1 MNILNIYKKKLRIQF
16 NYFIGKNSIL
26 SMLFSLKTLLSIQAK
41 GENNLQYSEPINALR
56 FLSADAVQKA
66 NSGHPGMPMGMA
78 EIATALWSKHLKHN
92 PLNPTWFDRDRFV
105 LSNGHGSMLLYS
117 LLHLTGYKLSIE
129 DIKDFRQL
137 KSKTPGHPE
146 YDINIGVETTTGP
159 LGQGIANAVGMAI
172 SEKMLAA
179 QFNKDDIKPIDHY
192 TYVFLGDGC
201 LMEGISHEACSF
213 AGTHE
218 LGKLICFYDQN
229 GISIDGEIDNWFTDD
244 SVKRFESYGWQT
256 ICVDGHNVEEI
267 SEAISKA
274 KEEPKKPS
282 MIFCKTTIGFGSPN
296 KSGTADVHGA
306 PLGDEEIEKTRE
318 ALGWQY
324 TAFEIPKDV
333 YDFWDSKKSGA
344 EKNATWENSIK
355 SYKDKYPNDSLELER
370 RIKGDMPAKF
380 EQNFL
385 DFLNDCNT
393 NNLPMA
399 TRKASK
405 ACLDFFVKEM
415 PELVG
420 GSADLTPSNNTFS
433 ASSTTFSSENPSG
446 NHINYGVREFGMSAI
461 MNGMVLHGG
470 IKPYGATFLVFTDY
484 ARNAV
489 RLSALM
495 GLPNIFVYTHDSV
508 ALGEDGPTHQPI
520 EHMVTLRST
529 PNMDSWRPADL
540 VETAVAWKNA
550 ISSLSTPTCLIF
562 SRQGTSAI
570 ERTPE
575 QLSSI
580 ENGGYLLEE
589 HEDPNI
595 TIVASGSEVQLAI
608 DAAQELKNESIN
620 ANVVS
625 MPSLDVFLKQSNE
638 IQNKIINPNKP
649 VLVVECAHPNSWYKI
664 LNRSDKVIGIETFG
678 ESAPGSELLEHF
690 GFNKDNVIQT
700 AKSLVND

>member
-1 MNILNIYKKKLRIQF
+1 
-16 NYFIGKNSIL
+16 
-26 SMLFSLKTLLSIQAK
+26 MLFSLKTLLSIQAK
-41 GENNLQYSEPINALR
+41 GENNLQKSEPINALR

-92 PLNPTWFDRDRFV
+92 PSNPTWFDRDRFV

-117 LLHLTGYKLSIE
+117 LLHLTGYELSIE

-201 LMEGISHEACSF
+201 LMEGVSHEACSF

-229 GISIDGEIDNWFTDD
+229 GISIDGEIDDWFTDD

-267 SEAISKA
+267 NGAISKA
-274 KEEPKKPS
+274 KEESKKPS
-282 MIFCKTTIGFGSPN
+282 MIFCKTIIGFGSPN

-306 PLGDEEIEKTRE
+306 PLGDEEIEKTRD
-318 ALGWQY
+318 ALDWQHP
-324 TAFEIPKDV
+324 AFEVPKEV
-333 YDFWDSKKSGA
+333 YDFWDKKKSGA
-344 EKNATWENSIK
+344 LKNATWDDSIRD
-355 SYKDKYPNDSLELER
+355 YKDKYPNDSLELER
-370 RIKGDMPAKF
+370 RMKGDMPVEF
-380 EQNFL
+380 EQNYL

-393 NNLPMA
+393 NNSPMA

-433 ASSTTFSSENPSG
+433 ASSSTFSNDNPSG

-529 PNMDSWRPADL
+529 PNMNSWRPADL

-550 ISSLSTPTCLIF
+550 VSSTTTPTCLIF

-580 ENGGYLLEE
+580 ETGGYLLEE
-589 HEDPNI
+589 HNDPNI

-638 IQNKIINPNKP
+638 LQNKIINPNKP

-664 LNRSDKVIGIETFG
+664 LNRSDKVIGMETFG

>member
-1 MNILNIYKKKLRIQF
+1 MH
-16 NYFIGKNSIL
+16 FIS
-26 SMLFSLKTLLSIQAK
+26 KTLLSNYAK
-41 GENNLQYSEPINALR
+41 GENNLQKSEPINALR

-92 PLNPTWFDRDRFV
+92 PSNPTWFDRDRFV

-117 LLHLTGYKLSIE
+117 LLHLTGYDLSIE

-146 YDINIGVETTTGP
+146 YDIDIGVETTTGP

-172 SEKMLAA
+172 SEKILAA
-179 QFNKDDIKPIDHY
+179 EFNKDDIKPIDHY

-201 LMEGISHEACSF
+201 LMEGVSHEACSF
-213 AGTHE
+213 AATHN

-244 SVKRFESYGWQT
+244 SVKRFDSYGWQT
-256 ICVDGHNVEEI
+256 ICVDGHNVEEV
-267 SEAISKA
+267 SDAISKA
-274 KEEPKKPS
+274 KEEPNKPT

-318 ALGWQY
+318 ALGWNY
-324 TAFEIPKDV
+324 SAFEVPKEV

-344 EKNATWENSIK
+344 GINSIWDDLIRN
-355 SYKDKYPNDSLELER
+355 YKEKYPNESLELER
-370 RIKGDMPAKF
+370 RIKGDLP
-380 EQNFL
+380 ENFQQSFL
-385 DFLNDCNT
+385 NFLNDCNS
-393 NNLPMA
+393 NNSSMA

-433 ASSTTFSSENPSG
+433 ASSSTFSNENPSG

-520 EHMVTLRST
+520 EHLVTLRST
-529 PNMDSWRPADL
+529 PNLNSWRPADL
-540 VETAVAWKNA
+540 VETAVAWNNA
-550 ISSLSTPTCLIF
+550 VSSATTPTCLIF

-580 ENGGYLLEE
+580 NIGGYLLEE

-608 DAAQELKNESIN
+608 DAAKELKNESIN

-625 MPSLDVFLKQSNE
+625 MPCLDVFLKQSNKL
-638 IQNKIINPNKP
+638 QDKVINPNKP
-649 VLVVECAHPNSWYKI
+649 VLVIECAHPNSWYKI
-664 LNRSDKVIGIETFG
+664 LNRNDKVIGMETFG

-690 GFNKDNVIQT
+690 GFNKDNVIQA
-700 AKSLVND
+700 AKSLIND

>member
-1 MNILNIYKKKLRIQF
+1 MQ
-16 NYFIGKNSIL
+16 
-26 SMLFSLKTLLSIQAK
+26 Q
-41 GENNLQYSEPINALR
+41 SEPINALR

-78 EIATALWSKHLKHN
+78 EIATALWTKHLKHN
-92 PLNPTWFDRDRFV
+92 PSNPTWFDRDRFV

-117 LLHLTGYKLSIE
+117 LLHLTGYNLSIE

-146 YDINIGVETTTGP
+146 YDIDIGIETTTGP

-179 QFNKDDIKPIDHY
+179 KFNKHDIKPIDHY

-201 LMEGISHEACSF
+201 LMEGVSHEACSF
-213 AGTHE
+213 AATHN

-244 SVKRFESYGWQT
+244 SVKRFDSYGWQT
-256 ICVDGHNVEEI
+256 ICVDGHNFEEV
-267 SEAISKA
+267 SEAISIA
-274 KEEPKKPS
+274 KQEPNKPS

-306 PLGDEEIEKTRE
+306 PLGDEEIKKTRE
-318 ALGWQY
+318 ALGWNY
-324 TAFEIPKDV
+324 AAFEIPKEI
-333 YDFWDSKKSGA
+333 YDFWDSKKIGA
-344 EKNATWENSIK
+344 DINSSWDDLINN
-355 SYKDKYPNDSLELER
+355 YNEKYPDESLELER
-370 RIKGDMPAKF
+370 RIKGDLPKDF
-380 EQNFL
+380 QQSYLN
-385 DFLNDCNT
+385 FLNDCNS

-433 ASSTTFSSENPSG
+433 SSSSTFSNENPSG

-520 EHMVTLRST
+520 EQMVTLRST
-529 PNMDSWRPADL
+529 PNLNSWRPADL
-540 VETAVAWKNA
+540 VESAVAWKNA
-550 ISSLSTPTCLIF
+550 ISSSTTPTCLIF

-580 ENGGYLLEE
+580 EIGGYLLEE
-589 HEDPNI
+589 YEDANI

-608 DAAQELKNESIN
+608 DAAKELKNESII

-625 MPSLDVFLKQSNE
+625 MPCLDIFLEQS
-638 IQNKIINPNKP
+638 IQLQNKIINPHKP
-649 VLVVECAHPNSWYKI
+649 VLVVECAHPNSWYRI
-664 LNRSDKVIGIETFG
+664 LNRSDKVIGMEAFG
-678 ESAPGSELLEHF
+678 ESAPGSELLKHF
-690 GFNKDNVIQT
+690 GFNIENVIKS
-700 AKSLVND
+700 AKSLIND

>member
-1 MNILNIYKKKLRIQF
+1 MHQ
-16 NYFIGKNSIL
+16 SD
-26 SMLFSLKTLLSIQAK
+26 
-41 GENNLQYSEPINALR
+41 PINALR
-56 FLSADAVQKA
+56 FLSIDAVQKA

-78 EIATALWSKHLKHN
+78 EIATALWKNHLKHN
-92 PLNPTWFDRDRFV
+92 PLNPTWFNRDRFV

-117 LLHLTGYKLSIE
+117 LLHLTGYPLSID

-146 YDINIGVETTTGP
+146 YDLDTGIETTTGP
-159 LGQGIANAVGMAI
+159 LGQGIGNAVGMAI
-172 SEKMLAA
+172 SEKIMAA
-179 QFNKDDIKPIDHY
+179 EFNKEDIKPIDHY

-201 LMEGISHEACSF
+201 LMEGVSHEACSF
-213 AGTHE
+213 ASTHN

-229 GISIDGEIDNWFTDD
+229 GISIDGEIENWFTDD
-244 SVKRFESYGWQT
+244 SVKRFDGYGWQT

-267 SEAISKA
+267 NEAIVKA
-274 KEEPKKPS
+274 KNETNKPS

-306 PLGDEEIEKTRE
+306 PLGDEEIEKTRN
-318 ALGWQY
+318 ALDWQHPP
-324 TAFEIPKDV
+324 FEVPENIYEFWNSKDSGNEV
-333 YDFWDSKKSGA
+333 NTSWD
-344 EKNATWENSIK
+344 EIIEN
-355 SYKDKYPNDSLELER
+355 YQEKYPDESMELHR
-370 RIKGDMPAKF
+370 RIKGEMPENF
-380 EQNFL
+380 EDNFKV
-385 DFLNDCNT
+385 FLEECNL
-393 NNLPMA
+393 NNPSMA

-415 PELVG
+415 PELIG

-433 ASSTTFSSENPSG
+433 ASSSTFSNENPSG

-529 PNMDSWRPADL
+529 PNLNNWRPADL

-550 ISSLSTPTCLIF
+550 VSSTKTPTCLIF
-562 SRQGTSAI
+562 SRQGTSPINRTSNQLNAI
-570 ERTPE
+570 KM
-575 QLSSI
+575 
-580 ENGGYLLEE
+580 GGYLLKVN
-589 HEDPNI
+589 DSPDL
-595 TIVASGSEVQLAI
+595 TIIASGSELQLAL
-608 DAAQELKNESIN
+608 DASIELENDSIK

-625 MPSLDVFLKQSNE
+625 MPSLDIFLEQSE
-638 IQNKIINPNKP
+638 EFQNTIIDSSKP
-649 VLVVECAHPNSWYKI
+649 VLVVECGHPNSWYKI
-664 LNRSDKVIGIETFG
+664 LNRSDKVIGIESFG
-678 ESAPGSELLEHF
+678 ESAPGNVLLEHF
-690 GFNKDNVIQT
+690 GFTIENVVDT
-700 AKSLVND
+700 AKSLIND

>member
-1 MNILNIYKKKLRIQF
+1 MQQKD
-16 NYFIGKNSIL
+16 
-26 SMLFSLKTLLSIQAK
+26 
-41 GENNLQYSEPINALR
+41 PINALR
-56 FLSADAVQKA
+56 FLSIDAVQKA

-78 EIATALWSKHLKHN
+78 EIATALWSNHLKHN
-92 PLNPTWFDRDRFV
+92 PLNPHWFNRDRFV

-117 LLHLTGYKLSIE
+117 LLHLTGYKLSI
-129 DIKDFRQL
+129 DDLKDFRKL

-146 YDINIGVETTTGP
+146 YDLDIGVETTTGP

-172 SEKMLAA
+172 SEKILAA
-179 QFNKDDIKPIDHY
+179 EFNEEDIKPIDHY
-192 TYVFLGDGC
+192 TYAFLGDGC

-213 AGTHE
+213 AGTHN
-218 LGKLICFYDQN
+218 LGKLICFYDEN
-229 GISIDGEIDNWFTDD
+229 GISIDGEIKNWITDD
-244 SVKRFESYGWQT
+244 SVQRFDSYGWQT
-256 ICVDGHNVEEI
+256 ICVDGHNSDEI
-267 SEAISKA
+267 NKAISKA
-274 KEEPKKPS
+274 KNEVSKPS

-306 PLGDEEIEKTRE
+306 PLGEEEVIKTRE
-318 ALGWQY
+318 ALNWHYGE
-324 TAFEIPKDV
+324 FEIPQEI
-333 YDFWDSKKSGA
+333 YDFWNFTENGA
-344 EKNATWENSIK
+344 TLNSEWNELLK
-355 SYKDKYPNDSLELER
+355 SYKQKYSQKSKELQR
-370 RIKGDMPAKF
+370 RIDGDLPEGF
-380 EQNFL
+380 ESNFK
-385 DFLNDCNT
+385 DFLSECDSKNS
-393 NNLPMA
+393 PMA

-405 ACLDFFVKEM
+405 ACLDFFVKQL
-415 PELVG
+415 PELIG

-433 ASSTTFSSENPSG
+433 ASSSTFSNENPSG

-520 EHMVTLRST
+520 EHIVTLRST
-529 PNMDSWRPADL
+529 PNLNNWRPADL

-550 ISSLSTPTCLIF
+550 VCSKITPTCLIF

-570 ERTPE
+570 GRTQE
-575 QLSSI
+575 QISAI
-580 ENGGYLLEE
+580 EMGGYLLKEKK
-589 HEDPNI
+589 DNDI
-595 TIVASGSEVQLAI
+595 TIVASGSEVQLAL
-608 DAAQELKNESIN
+608 DAAKELENKSIN

-625 MPSLDVFLKQSNE
+625 MPSLDIFLQQSSE
-638 IQNKIINPNKP
+638 YQKMVIDPHKP

-664 LNRSDKVIGIETFG
+664 LNRSDKVLGIETFG

-690 GFNKDNVIQT
+690 GFNKEKVIQA
-700 AKSLVND
+700 AKSLIDD